1 MKIYLSEVKKHLK
14 KPVCLEGW
22 IFNYRSSGSIY
33 FLQFRDGTGEIQG
46 IVSRDNVDK
55 KTWENCQ
62 KITLQSSVKITGEI
76 DQDSRSPFGY
86 EIQIKDLEII
96 NIAQEYPIGKKEHGI
111 NFLMDHRHLWVRS
124 KTQSCILKIR
134 DEIIWAIRSFF
145 KKENFILTD
154 SPILTP
160 TSCEGT
166 TTLFKTDY
174 FGEKAYLSQSGQL
187 YLEAMIYSL
196 NRVYDFGPT
205 FRAEKS
211 KTRRHLTEFW
221 MMDAEAAF
229 VEHEENMIIQEKLIH
244 FIVKKVLENRKK
256 ELEYLKR
263 DLTKLEKI
271 SPPFPRITYDQ
282 AIQICQEAGLK
293 IKWGD
298 DFGAD
303 EETAISKKFDQ
314 PVFIEKYPIEIKA
327 FYMKP
332 DPKNKKLALNND
344 CIAPEGYGEIIGG
357 SQRIDDLETLE
368 QKIKEFK
375 LNKKSLEWY
384 LDLRKFGSV
393 PHSGFGI
400 GLERTVTWICGLD
413 HVRETIPFPRLI
425 NRINP

>member
-14 KPVCLEGW
+14 KEVCLEGW
-22 IFNYRSSGSIY
+22 VFNYRSSGSIY

-46 IVSRDNVDK
+46 VVSKDSVDK
-55 KTWENCQ
+55 KTWENCEEL
-62 KITLQSSVKITGEI
+62 TLQSSVRITGEI
-76 DQDSRSPFGY
+76 DEDSRSPFGY
-86 EIQIKDLEII
+86 EIQIKELEII
-96 NIAQEYPIGKKEHGI
+96 NIAEEYPIGKKEHGV
-111 NFLMDHRHLWVRS
+111 NFLMDQRHLWVRS

-134 DEIIWAIRSFF
+134 DEIVWAIRSFF
-145 KKENFILTD
+145 KEENFTLTD

-166 TTLFKTDY
+166 TNLFETDY

-229 VEHEENMIIQEKLIH
+229 VDHEENMVIQEKLIH
-244 FIVKKVLENRKK
+244 FIVKKVLKNRKE
-256 ELEYLKR
+256 ELKYLKR

-298 DFGAD
+298 DFGGD

-314 PVFIEKYPIEIKA
+314 PVFIEKYPINIKA

-332 DPKNKKLALNND
+332 DPENEKLALNND

-357 SQRIDDLETLE
+357 SQRIDDLKTLE

-384 LDLRKFGSV
+384 LDLRRFGSV

-400 GLERTVTWICGLD
+400 GLERTVTWICGLN